1 MPLFVTSRRSR
12 SLHALAV
19 PALVGAAACLAPLAQ
34 GCSASTGEDVESG
47 SSALSVAQS
56 SYVSDAV
63 LGVLA
68 QSPAMQGKTW
78 NVSHDNTFDSNWL
91 INSPLQPMY
100 GQPVSTL
107 VHPNACTTNCD
118 PDFALQ
124 LCNRQADCT
133 GGGTCTPVLASVKVA
148 GQAPKS
154 MCVGHSAALVD
165 RIYGLVTSA
174 QSFVDITSLSPP
186 DGQFL
191 AAIRNAITLLS
202 VRPSPP
208 EVRIIS
214 AEIPVEGTVNTK
226 TMTASFTRDVA
237 SSSKI
242 KVAVGAY
249 RSSDTSQSWNHA
261 KMVAVDGKTAI
272 VGGHNMWS
280 QQYLTLD
287 PVNDTSMEVHG
298 TAAADAHRFAN
309 QLWSYT
315 CTNENWET
323 WLTWSVWE
331 NEYTGG
337 SVTNDCPPPF
347 TLAPATGPATG
358 TVISVGRLGTGIASN
373 ADQADDARLALIGA
387 AKTSLRIVQQDIGP
401 VTVPYLGLPIGSW
414 PTAELQALAE
424 ALLRG
429 VDVYIVL
436 SDLNATAGGL
446 PITQATYSNGWNPA
460 DVGNHIK
467 SFMQSNAGF
476 PTGAALDALLCSKLH
491 LAPFRYNATDTA
503 WPDGTPFASHSKI
516 VEVDA
521 QAVYIASHNMYPADL
536 QEFGYIVDDSN
547 VTAQWLSQYWSN
559 VWQYSST
566 AAVSGTE
573 AKTCAL

>member
-1 MPLFVTSRRSR
+1 MPFSHVSPRRLAA
-12 SLHALAV
+12 SLGAVALA
-19 PALVGAAACLAPLAQ
+19 LLAA
-34 GCSASTGEDVESG
+34 CSASTGEDAASG
-47 SSALSVAQS
+47 ASAVSAAQS

-63 LGVLA
+63 LGVLG
-68 QSPAMQGKTW
+68 QSASMQGKTW
-78 NVSHDNTFDSNWL
+78 NVTHDNTFDGDWL

-100 GQPVSTL
+100 GEPVSQL
-107 VHPNACTTNCD
+107 VYPSACTSGCD

-124 LCNRQADCT
+124 ICKTQADCT
-133 GGGTCTPVLASVKVA
+133 GGGTCAPVLASVKAA
-148 GQAPKS
+148 GEAPTS

-191 AAIRNAITLLS
+191 AAIRNAITVLS
-202 VRPSPP
+202 ARPSPP
-208 EVRIIS
+208 EVRILS
-214 AEIPVEGTVNTK
+214 AEIPIEGTVNTK
-226 TMTASFTRDVA
+226 TLTASFTRDVA

-249 RSSDTSQSWNHA
+249 RSSDTSESWNHA

-287 PVNDTSMEVHG
+287 PVNDSSMEVHG
-298 TAAADAHRFAN
+298 SAAADAHRFAN
-309 QLWSYT
+309 LLWSYT
-315 CTNENWET
+315 CANENWET

-331 NEYTGG
+331 NEFAGG
-337 SVTNDCPPPF
+337 SVTNDCPAPF
-347 TLAPATGPATG
+347 DLTVTPGPSTG
-358 TVISVGRLGTGIASN
+358 TVISVGRLGTGIAN
-373 ADQADDARLALIGA
+373 GANQADDARLALIGA
-387 AKTSLRIVQQDIGP
+387 AKSTLRIVQQDIGP
-401 VTVPYLGLPIGSW
+401 VTVPYLGMPLTAW
-414 PTAELQALAE
+414 PTDELQALAE
-424 ALLRG
+424 ALVRG

-446 PITQATYSNGWNPA
+446 PITEATYSNGWTPA

-467 SFMQSNAGF
+467 SYMQSTTGF
-476 PTGAALDALLCSKLH
+476 PTGAALDALLCTKLH
-491 LAPFRYNATDTA
+491 LAPFRYNAIDAT
-503 WPDGTPFASHSKI
+503 WPDGTPFASHTKV
-516 VEVDA
+516 VEVDD
-521 QAVYIASHNMYPADL
+521 QAVYMGSHNMYPANL

-547 VTAQWLSQYWSN
+547 VTGQWLAQYWN
-559 VWQYSST
+559 TVWKYSST

-573 AKTCAL
+573 AATCAL